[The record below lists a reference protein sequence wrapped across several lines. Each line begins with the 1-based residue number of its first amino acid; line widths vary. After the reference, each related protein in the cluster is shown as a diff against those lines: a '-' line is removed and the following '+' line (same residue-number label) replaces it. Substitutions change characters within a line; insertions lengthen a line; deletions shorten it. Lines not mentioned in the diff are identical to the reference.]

1 MAVTTTP
8 AENYPLGW
16 INNGKGIQVE
26 KKELSREKL
35 FKYIVKFDLLACFDT
50 KHLLSIEGFNYL
62 KNIFNDDLREVRLHD
77 NATAFFIDSN
87 ANSWNLKTDVNANFL
102 ISKIFA
108 MDKDIHFCLNYDHRF
123 WYSYEQLIDLSILIS
138 KDRKFSY
145 GDINSN
151 LKKDYLEAA
160 ADLYNELN
168 RDGYLPCNK
177 VIELADFFLKYP
189 KINDSNRVAR
199 RKKIKE
205 LALST

>member
-1 MAVTTTP
+1 MTVTTTP

-26 KKELSREKL
+26 KKELSRVKH
-35 FKYIVKFDLLACFDT
+35 FKYIVKFDLMACFDT
-50 KHLLSIEGFNYL
+50 KHILTVEGFNYL
-62 KNIFNDDLREVRLHD
+62 KDIFNNDLKEVSLHD
-77 NATAFFIDSN
+77 NSTPFFIDID
-87 ANSWNLKTDVNANFL
+87 ANIWNLKTDINANSL
-102 ISKIFA
+102 ILKIFN
-108 MDKDIHFCLNYDHRF
+108 MDKNIHFCLNYDHRS
-123 WYSYEQLIDLSILIS
+123 WYSHDQLIDLSILIA

-145 GDINSN
+145 GNINSN

-168 RDGYLPCNK
+168 RDGYTPCDK
-177 VIELADFFLKYP
+177 VIELADFFLKHP

-199 RKKIKE
+199 RKKIRE